1 LSSKAIFS
9 YNPTI
14 EEMKTFIAKKKGKN
28 PKDYENVSL
37 TEEEK

>member
-1 LSSKAIFS
+1 LSSKASFS

-14 EEMKTFIAKKKGKN
+14 EEMKTFIAKKRGKN
-28 PKDYENVSL
+28 PKDFENIGL